1 MHSFLTLTA
10 VLVSLNTPVPGAMA
24 EMAVVD
30 APCVDGCEAV
40 WDGGEFLGWACLST
54 GVMTNCQASTT
65 ECYVD
70 ICFAAPDE
78 LLDPAGD
85 VLAIVSACAPGTI
98 LADVWSGISD
108 AGRARADVLDLV
120 TSWGSQSPVP

>member
-1 MHSFLTLTA
+1 MDFLVPAPRLA
-10 VLVSLNTPVPGAMA
+10 IGIGEVSILLFG
-24 EMAVVD
+24 EKQ
-30 APCVDGCEAV
+30 AV